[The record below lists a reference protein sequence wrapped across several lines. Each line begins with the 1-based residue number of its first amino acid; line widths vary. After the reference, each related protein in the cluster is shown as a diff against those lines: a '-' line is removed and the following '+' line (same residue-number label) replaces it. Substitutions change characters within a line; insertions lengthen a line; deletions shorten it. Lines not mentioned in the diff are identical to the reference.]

1 MKIKQSFSL
10 RCYIL
15 WQAAF
20 ETGQNSNKYLFYR
33 SLTALFSFL
42 HAVPDLSLLWYV
54 MYDKHLNISAV
65 LCKTFYALAKTF
77 PLVFEKEKTNYDRT
91 FF

>member
-42 HAVPDLSLLWYV
+42 HAVPDLSLSWYV

-65 LCKTFYALAKTF
+65 LCKTVYALAKKF
-77 PLVFEKEKTNYDRT
+77 PLVFEKEKTNYGRT